1 MQQNNTPSSGSDNI
15 PAPSYKPSQ
24 QLITTIPGI
33 PTLQAKE
40 QASKLLDCAR
50 YLNHTGVM
58 LGDHRRVATSRYLN
72 MMVRALFDELEHI
85 RPHSRSP
92 ADR

>member
-1 MQQNNTPSSGSDNI
+1 MPKNNTPSSGSDNI

-85 RPHSRSP
+85 RPHSRTP